1 MDSASRR
8 SRLPLGLIGAAV
20 LVALIEAS
28 LSDRPIEH
36 ATKPGLAWGFGATA
50 SASHPGAI
58 GAEVLCLGDSLV
70 KLGVQPPVLEGRLGL
85 RSFNLAVPGA
95 PAPASLLLLR
105 KAIDA
110 GARPKVVVVDFDENL
125 LAVSPREGL
134 EQWPELLDGRGWLDL
149 TLLTGDLDL
158 AARVGLGMALPSWR
172 DRRAIR
178 EQVVAA
184 LNDRERAIL
193 PELRALR
200 RNWLRNGGAQ
210 LAPPGDRVPS
220 EWRPPG
226 GDGGPPGRRWK
237 SHPANEAAVHRLFEL
252 ADHYGI
258 TVAWLLPPTRPDWQS
273 RRDSLG
279 IVDAVDRFVAEVRS
293 GHRNLVVL
301 DARASGFPAEVFRDP
316 THLDGLGAVALT
328 ESLAEALR
336 PMLDP
341 SAGSPPPGLVSLRPF
356 EPPAGPIS
364 QEDMA
369 RSAAITAAEET
380 RRR

>member
-1 MDSASRR
+1 MTPASRR

-20 LVALIEAS
+20 LVATIESS
-28 LSDRPIEH
+28 LADRPIEH
-36 ATKPGLAWGFGATA
+36 ETKPGLAWSFGATA

-58 GAEVLCLGDSLV
+58 GAGVLCLGDSLV
-70 KLGVQPPVLEGRLGL
+70 KLGVQPPVLEERLGL

-95 PAPASLLLLR
+95 PAPASLFLLR
-105 KAIDA
+105 RAIEA

-134 EQWPELLDGRGWLDL
+134 EQWPGLLDGRDWLDL
-149 TLLTGDLDL
+149 TALTGDLDL

-193 PELRALR
+193 PEVRALS

-210 LAPPGDRVPS
+210 LAPPGDRVPF
-220 EWRPPG
+220 EWQAPG
-226 GDGGPPGRRWK
+226 GDGGQQGRRWK
-237 SHPANEAAVHRLFEL
+237 PHPANEAAVHRLFEL
-252 ADHYGI
+252 ADRHEI
-258 TVAWLLPPTRPDWQS
+258 AVAWLLPPARPDWQS

-279 IVDAVDRFVAEVRS
+279 IVAAFDRFVASVRS
-293 GHRNLVVL
+293 RHPNLVVL
-301 DARASGFPAEVFRDP
+301 DARPSGFPAEVFRDP

-341 SAGSPPPGLVSLRPF
+341 SADPPPAGLVSLRPF
-356 EPPAGPIS
+356 EPPSGPIS
-364 QEDMA
+364 LEDMA
-369 RSAAITAAEET
+369 RSAAITAGEGS